1 MPGPLNGVTV
11 LDCTHVIAGAYCS
24 MLLADLGADVIKI
37 EPLHGEVTRGRPGA
51 AFQPFDFVNRNKRAI
66 AVNIA
71 DKAGADLIRKLAE
84 TADIFV
90 ENFRPGALDKFDL
103 GYEHLAAINPGLV
116 YTSISGF
123 GHTGP
128 YRERGGLDLV
138 TQAMSGIMS
147 FTGEK
152 GSERPMSAGV
162 PISDISAGTFAALG
176 AVSALHYRNA
186 TGEGQH
192 LETSLLE
199 SAMANTMW
207 ETGLALTTGSIA
219 ERNGTRHRLAAPYEA
234 LKTGDGYLVVG
245 VNNQKLWHLFCE
257 ALGDDELEQDPDYAL
272 PHLRVKHRDALQARI
287 ELTLANNTTS
297 YWVERIFASG
307 VPCGPINNIAE
318 ALDDPHVQAR
328 GFLREVDGRKF
339 PRAPIT
345 LSKTPVELT
354 SGPAGIGQHTVEVL
368 KAAGLS
374 DTDIQTLEANKVI
387 GT

>member
-1 MPGPLNGVTV
+1 MPGPLDGVLV

-24 MLLADLGADVIKI
+24 LLLADLGADVIKI
-37 EPLHGEVTRGRPGA
+37 EPLKGEVTRGRPDS

-71 DKAGADLIRKLAE
+71 EEAGADLIRKLAE

-90 ENFRPGALDKFDL
+90 ENFRPGALDKYGL
-103 GYEHLAAINPGLV
+103 GYEDLAAVNPRLV

-147 FTGEK
+147 FTGER
-152 GSERPMSAGV
+152 GTEVPMSAGV
-162 PISDISAGTFAALG
+162 PISDVSAGTFAALG
-176 AVSALHYRNA
+176 AVAALHHKNA

-199 SAMANTMW
+199 SAMANTLW
-207 ETGLALTTGSIA
+207 ETGLALTTGSVA
-219 ERNGTRHRLAAPYEA
+219 QRNGTRHRLAAPYEA

-257 ALGDDELEQDPDYAL
+257 CLGDAGLEHDPDYER
-272 PHLRVKHRDALQARI
+272 PHLRVKNRDALQLRLE
-287 ELTLANNTTS
+287 ELLAANTTTH
-297 YWVERIFASG
+297 WVDKISGKG
-307 VPCGPINNIAE
+307 VPCGPINTIAE
-318 ALDDPHVQAR
+318 ALADPHVQAR
-328 GFLREVDGRKF
+328 EFLQTVDGRQF

-345 LSKTPVELT
+345 MTKTPVAI
-354 SGPAGIGQHTVEVL
+354 SRGPASIGQHTVEVL
-368 KAAGLS
+368 MSIGVSAE
-374 DTDIQTLEANKVI
+374 DIQILEKQKVI